1 MIDYSTANGDPTDE
15 PELILARTALADA
28 GFEDYD
34 VLSEGKSVGRLFK
47 ATAAAP
53 RRPWFWCLGYGH
65 HRERWP
71 ISGYEP
77 TREDAMAAFR
87 KSWLRQ

>member
-1 MIDYSTANGDPTDE
+1 MDE
-15 PELILARTALADA
+15 PEMILQRSALADA

-34 VLSEGKSVGRLFK
+34 VLSEGKSVGRIFQGISRG
-47 ATAAAP
+47 AGAAVALVLLWSGGVP
-53 RRPWFWCLGYGH
+53 T
-65 HRERWP
+65 

-87 KSWLRQ
+87 KAWVRQ